1 MDVRF
6 WIFFCSGHSGCPN
19 AETDWYQMATKM
31 PDAEKKKTDIV
42 TWLVNCIINT
52 VFA

>member
-6 WIFFCSGHSGCPN
+6 WIFFVL
-19 AETDWYQMATKM
+19 AIQDAQMLKQTGIKWPQKCQM
-31 PDAEKKKTDIV
+31 LKKKKTDIV